1 MNKNQ
6 YINNMKSRFL
16 LLISLAAIVFSSCN
30 TQKDI
35 PYMIGANQLPPEVLQ
50 SAAKASDPVVMPGD
64 MLQINVISRNTEAV
78 KPFNKI
84 DYVQNL
90 GANNNYANN
99 TENAM
104 YYYLVDANGNIE
116 FPLLGTLHVGGM
128 SKSATENYI
137 ASQIYPRYLTERP
150 GVEVRFQN
158 FRVYILGEVKSPGE
172 IKATNGR
179 LNMLEA
185 IAKAGDLTIQG
196 RRDNVMIIRTNSDGS
211 RSVQT
216 VNLND
221 KNFIVSPN
229 FNLQQNDI
237 IYVEPNSSRARSSW
251 QVPPALSL
259 GMSSVGTLISI
270 ATLIITLTK

>member
-1 MNKNQ
+1 
-6 YINNMKSRFL
+6 MKSKL
-16 LLISLAAIVFSSCN
+16 LLLVMMAAAIMTSCN

-35 PYMIGANQLPPEVLQ
+35 PYMIGADQLPKEVLQ
-50 SAAKASDPVVMPGD
+50 SAAKANDPVVMPGD

-84 DYVQNL
+84 DYVTNL
-90 GANNNYANN
+90 GGNNNNN
-99 TENAM
+99 NENSM

-116 FPLLGTLHVGGM
+116 FPYLGTLHVGGM

-150 GVEVRFQN
+150 SVEVRFQN

-172 IKATNGR
+172 IKAVNGR

-196 RRDNVMIIRTNSDGS
+196 RRDNVMIVRTNSDGS

-237 IYVEPNSSRARSSW
+237 IYVEPNSSKARSSW
-251 QVPPALSL
+251 NVPPALSL

>member
-1 MNKNQ
+1 MT
-6 YINNMKSRFL
+6 
-16 LLISLAAIVFSSCN
+16 SCN

-35 PYMIGANQLPPEVLQ
+35 PYMIGANELPADVLQ
-50 SAAKASDPVVMPGD
+50 TAAKASDPVVMPGD
-64 MLQINVISRNTEAV
+64 MLQINVISRNAEAV

-84 DYVQNL
+84 DYVTKL
-90 GANNNYANN
+90 GGNTNMNNN
-99 TENAM
+99 ENSM

-116 FPLLGTLHVGGM
+116 YPYLGTLHIGGM
-128 SKSATENYI
+128 SKSAVENHI
-137 ASQIYPRYLTERP
+137 ASLIYPRYITERP

-179 LNMLEA
+179 LNLLEA
-185 IAKAGDLTIQG
+185 IAMAGDLTIQG
-196 RRDNVMIIRTNSDGS
+196 RRDNVMIVRTNSDGS
-211 RSVQT
+211 RSIQT
-216 VNLND
+216 VNMND
-221 KNFIVSPN
+221 KNMILSPN

-237 IYVEPNSSRARSSW
+237 IYVEPNSSKARQSW
-251 QVPPALSL
+251 NVPPALSL

>member
-1 MNKNQ
+1 
-6 YINNMKSRFL
+6 MKTKLLFL
-16 LLISLAAIVFSSCN
+16 TFLAAVIMTSCN

-35 PYMIGANQLPPEVLQ
+35 PYMIGANQLPQEVLQ

-78 KPFNKI
+78 KPFNKV
-84 DYVQNL
+84 DYISNI
-90 GANNNYANN
+90 GGGGNINNN
-99 TENAM
+99 ENSM
-104 YYYLVDANGNIE
+104 YYYLVDDKGNIE
-116 FPLLGTLHVGGM
+116 FPYLGTLHVGGM

-158 FRVYILGEVKSPGE
+158 FKVYILGEVKSPGE

-179 LNMLEA
+179 LNLLEA
-185 IAKAGDLTIQG
+185 IAKAGDLTIHG
-196 RRDNVMIIRTNSDGS
+196 RRDNVMIVRTNSDGS
-211 RSVQT
+211 RSIQT
-216 VNLND
+216 VNMND
-221 KNFIVSPN
+221 KNMILSPN

-237 IYVEPNSSRARSSW
+237 IYVEPNSSRARQSW
-251 QVPPALSL
+251 NVPPALSL

-270 ATLIITLTK
+270 ATFIITLTK

>member
-1 MNKNQ
+1 
-6 YINNMKSRFL
+6 MKSKLFL
-16 LLISLAAIVFSSCN
+16 LLCVIASIMTSCN

-35 PYMIGANQLPPEVLQ
+35 PYMIGANELPADVLQ
-50 SAAKASDPVVMPGD
+50 TAAKASDPVVMPGD

-84 DYVQNL
+84 DYVTKL
-90 GANNNYANN
+90 GGNTNMNNN
-99 TENAM
+99 ENSM

-116 FPLLGTLHVGGM
+116 FPYLGTLHIGGM
-128 SKSATENYI
+128 SKSAVENHI
-137 ASQIYPRYLTERP
+137 ASLIYPRYITERP

-158 FRVYILGEVKSPGE
+158 FRVSILGEVNSPGV
-172 IKATNGR
+172 IKANNGR
-179 LNMLEA
+179 LNLLEA
-185 IAKAGDLTIQG
+185 LAQAGDLTIHG

-211 RSVQT
+211 RSIQT
-216 VNLND
+216 VNMND
-221 KNFIVSPN
+221 KNMILSPS

-237 IYVEPNSSRARSSW
+237 IYVEPNSSKARQSW
-251 QVPPALSL
+251 NVPPALSL

>member
-1 MNKNQ
+1 
-6 YINNMKSRFL
+6 MKANFL
-16 LLISLAAIVFSSCN
+16 FILSLVAVVFSSCN
-30 TQKDI
+30 TTKDI
-35 PYMIGANQLPPEVLQ
+35 PYMIGANQLPQEVLQ

-84 DYVQNL
+84 DYIHNL
-90 GANNNYANN
+90 GGATN
-99 TENAM
+99 TTGNDENSM

-116 FPLLGTLHVGGM
+116 FPYLGTLHVGGM

-172 IKATNGR
+172 IKAVNGR
-179 LNMLEA
+179 LNLLEA
-185 IAKAGDLTIQG
+185 IAKAGDLTIHG
-196 RRDNVMIIRTNSDGS
+196 RRDNVMIVRTNSDGS
-211 RSVQT
+211 RSIQT
-216 VNLND
+216 VNMND
-221 KNFIVSPN
+221 KNLIVSPS

-237 IYVEPNSSRARSSW
+237 IYVEPNSSKARSSW
-251 QVPPALSL
+251 NVPPALSL

>member
-1 MNKNQ
+1 
-6 YINNMKSRFL
+6 MKSKL
-16 LLISLAAIVFSSCN
+16 LLLVMMAAAIMTSCN

-35 PYMIGANQLPPEVLQ
+35 PYMIGADQLPKEVLQ
-50 SAAKASDPVVMPGD
+50 SAAKANDPVVMPGD

-84 DYVQNL
+84 DYVTNL
-90 GANNNYANN
+90 GGNSNNNN
-99 TENAM
+99 ENSM

-116 FPLLGTLHVGGM
+116 FPYLGTLHVGGM

-150 GVEVRFQN
+150 SVEVRFQN

-172 IKATNGR
+172 IKAVNGR

-196 RRDNVMIIRTNSDGS
+196 RRDNVMIVRTNSDGS

-237 IYVEPNSSRARSSW
+237 IYVEPNSSKARSSW
-251 QVPPALSL
+251 NVPPALSL

>member
-1 MNKNQ
+1 
-6 YINNMKSRFL
+6 MKSKLFL
-16 LLISLAAIVFSSCN
+16 LILVAAGLMTSCN

-50 SAAKASDPVVMPGD
+50 SAAKANDPVVMPGD
-64 MLQINVISRNTEAV
+64 MLQINVISRNAEAV

-84 DYVQNL
+84 DYVSKL
-90 GANNNYANN
+90 GGNNNINN
-99 TENAM
+99 NNENSM

-116 FPLLGTLHVGGM
+116 YPYLGTLHIGGM
-128 SKSATENYI
+128 SKSAVENHI
-137 ASQIYPRYLTERP
+137 ASLIYPRYLTERP

-179 LNMLEA
+179 LNLLEA
-185 IAKAGDLTIQG
+185 IAMAGDLTIQG
-196 RRDNVMIIRTNSDGS
+196 RRDNVMIVRTNSDGS
-211 RSVQT
+211 RSIQT
-216 VNLND
+216 VNMND
-221 KNFIVSPN
+221 KNMIISPS

-237 IYVEPNSSRARSSW
+237 IYVEPNSSKARSSW
-251 QVPPALSL
+251 NVPPALSL

>member
-1 MNKNQ
+1 
-6 YINNMKSRFL
+6 MKSRFFL
-16 LLISLAAIVFSSCN
+16 FISLAAMLFSSCN

-35 PYMIGANQLPPEVLQ
+35 PYMIGANQLPQEVLQ

-84 DYVQNL
+84 DYVQSL
-90 GANNNYANN
+90 GATNNYANN
-99 TENAM
+99 SENAM

-196 RRDNVMIIRTNSDGS
+196 RRDNVMIVRTNSDGS

-237 IYVEPNSSRARSSW
+237 IYVEPNSSKARSSW

>member
-1 MNKNQ
+1 
-6 YINNMKSRFL
+6 MKSKL
-16 LLISLAAIVFSSCN
+16 LLLVMMAAAIMTSCN

-35 PYMIGANQLPPEVLQ
+35 PYMIGADQLPKEVLQ
-50 SAAKASDPVVMPGD
+50 SAAKANDPVVMPGD

-84 DYVQNL
+84 DYITNL
-90 GANNNYANN
+90 GGNNNNNY
-99 TENAM
+99 ENSM

-116 FPLLGTLHVGGM
+116 FPYLGTLHVGGM

-150 GVEVRFQN
+150 SVEVRFQN

-172 IKATNGR
+172 IKAVNGR

-196 RRDNVMIIRTNSDGS
+196 RRDNVMIVRTNSDGS

-237 IYVEPNSSRARSSW
+237 IYVEPNSSKARSSW
-251 QVPPALSL
+251 NVPPALSL

>member
-1 MNKNQ
+1 
-6 YINNMKSRFL
+6 MKSKLFL
-16 LLISLAAIVFSSCN
+16 LILVAAALMTSCN

-35 PYMIGANQLPPEVLQ
+35 PYMIGANELPPEVLQ
-50 SAAKASDPVVMPGD
+50 SAAKANDPVVMPGD
-64 MLQINVISRNTEAV
+64 MLQINVISRNAEAV

-84 DYVQNL
+84 DYVSKL
-90 GANNNYANN
+90 GNN
-99 TENAM
+99 TNIGNNGENSM

-116 FPLLGTLHVGGM
+116 YPYLGTLHIGGM
-128 SKSATENYI
+128 SKSAVENHI
-137 ASQIYPRYLTERP
+137 ASLIYPRYLTERP

-179 LNMLEA
+179 LNLLEA
-185 IAKAGDLTIQG
+185 IAMAGDLTIQG
-196 RRDNVMIIRTNSDGS
+196 RRDNVMIVRTNSDGS
-211 RSVQT
+211 RSIQT
-216 VNLND
+216 VNMND
-221 KNFIVSPN
+221 KNMIISPS

-237 IYVEPNSSRARSSW
+237 IYVEPNSSKARSSW
-251 QVPPALSL
+251 NVPPALSL

>member
-1 MNKNQ
+1 
-6 YINNMKSRFL
+6 MKSKLFL
-16 LLISLAAIVFSSCN
+16 LLSLAAFIFTSCN
-30 TQKDI
+30 TTKDI
-35 PYMIGANQLPPEVLQ
+35 PYMIGANQLPQEVLH

-64 MLQINVISRNTEAV
+64 MLQINVISINSEAV

-84 DYVQNL
+84 DYVHNI
-90 GANNNYANN
+90 GGTSNSGSG
-99 TENAM
+99 ENSM
-104 YYYLVDANGNIE
+104 YYYLVDDKGNIE

-150 GVEVRFQN
+150 SVEVRFQN

-179 LNMLEA
+179 LNLLEA
-185 IAKAGDLTIQG
+185 IAKAGDLTIHG
-196 RRDNVMIIRTNSDGS
+196 RRDNVMIVRTNSDGS
-211 RSVQT
+211 RSIQT
-216 VNLND
+216 VNMND
-221 KNFIVSPN
+221 KNMIVSPS

-237 IYVEPNSSRARSSW
+237 IYVEPNSSRARQSW
-251 QVPPALSL
+251 NVPPALSL

-270 ATLIITLTK
+270 ATFIITLTK

>member
-1 MNKNQ
+1 
-6 YINNMKSRFL
+6 MKSKL
-16 LLISLAAIVFSSCN
+16 LLLVMMAAAILTSCN

-35 PYMIGANQLPPEVLQ
+35 PYMIGADQLPKEVLQ
-50 SAAKASDPVVMPGD
+50 SAAKANDPVVMPGD

-84 DYVQNL
+84 DYVTNL
-90 GANNNYANN
+90 GGNNNNN
-99 TENAM
+99 NENSM

-116 FPLLGTLHVGGM
+116 FPYLGTLHVGGM

-150 GVEVRFQN
+150 SVEVRFQN

-172 IKATNGR
+172 IKAVNGR

-237 IYVEPNSSRARSSW
+237 IYVEPNSSKARSSW
-251 QVPPALSL
+251 NVPPALSL

>member
-1 MNKNQ
+1 
-6 YINNMKSRFL
+6 MKSKL
-16 LLISLAAIVFSSCN
+16 LLLVMMAASIMTSCN

-35 PYMIGANQLPPEVLQ
+35 PYMIGADQLPKEVLQ
-50 SAAKASDPVVMPGD
+50 SAAKANDPVVMPGD

-84 DYVQNL
+84 DYVSNL
-90 GANNNYANN
+90 GGSYNNSNN
-99 TENAM
+99 ENSM
-104 YYYLVDANGNIE
+104 YYYLVDSNGNIE
-116 FPLLGTLHVGGM
+116 FPYLGTLHVGGM

-150 GVEVRFQN
+150 AVEVRFQN

-172 IKATNGR
+172 IKAVNGR

-185 IAKAGDLTIQG
+185 LAKAGDLTIHG
-196 RRDNVMIIRTNSDGS
+196 RRDNVMIVRTNSDGS

-237 IYVEPNSSRARSSW
+237 IYVEPNSSKARSSW
-251 QVPPALSL
+251 NVPPALSL
-259 GMSSVGTLISI
+259 GLSSVGTLISI
-270 ATLIITLTK
+270 ATFIITLTK

>member
-1 MNKNQ
+1 MKFLNKND
-6 YINNMKSRFL
+6 MKSKIL
-16 LLISLAAIVFSSCN
+16 LLSIIAVAIMTSCN
-30 TQKDI
+30 SQKEI
-35 PYMIGANQLPPEVLQ
+35 PYMIGANQLPQEVLQ
-50 SAAKASDPVVMPGD
+50 SAAKATDPVVMPGD

-84 DYVQNL
+84 DYVTSIGGSNTL
-90 GANNNYANN
+90 NNNN
-99 TENAM
+99 ENSM
-104 YYYLVDANGNIE
+104 YYYLVDDKGNIE
-116 FPLLGTLHVGGM
+116 FPYLGTLHVGGM

-179 LNMLEA
+179 LNLLEA

-196 RRDNVMIIRTNSDGS
+196 RRDNVMIVRTNSDGS
-211 RSVQT
+211 RSIQT
-216 VNLND
+216 VNMND
-221 KNFIVSPN
+221 KNLIVSPN

-237 IYVEPNSSRARSSW
+237 IYVEPNSSKARSSW
-251 QVPPALSL
+251 NVPPALSL
-259 GMSSVGTLISI
+259 GLSSVGTLVSI

>member
-1 MNKNQ
+1 
-6 YINNMKSRFL
+6 MKSKL
-16 LLISLAAIVFSSCN
+16 LLLVMMAAAIMTSCN

-35 PYMIGANQLPPEVLQ
+35 PYMIGADQLPKEVLQ
-50 SAAKASDPVVMPGD
+50 SAAKANDPVVMPGD

-84 DYVQNL
+84 DYVTNL
-90 GANNNYANN
+90 GGNSNNNNN
-99 TENAM
+99 ENSM

-116 FPLLGTLHVGGM
+116 FPYLGTLHVGGM

-150 GVEVRFQN
+150 SVEVRFQN

-172 IKATNGR
+172 IKAVNGR

-196 RRDNVMIIRTNSDGS
+196 RRDNVMIVRTNSDGS

-237 IYVEPNSSRARSSW
+237 IYVEPNSSKARSSW
-251 QVPPALSL
+251 NVPPALSL